1 MTRRSLTPMAIGL
14 AVLGLIASL
23 ALAPAA
29 NAARKPT
36 LIVTQTPAQVR
47 LVPGETIQITLST
60 NRTTGYSWSARVT
73 GDRGAVR
80 VSRGTYQAPQV
91 PEGLVGAAGTTT
103 WTVTAVADG
112 TARVNIVATP
122 PGGGAGSTE
131 TVTVIVKDC

>member
-1 MTRRSLTPMAIGL
+1 MAIGL
-14 AVLGLIASL
+14 ALLGLIASL

-36 LIVTQTPAQVR
+36 LIVTQAPAQVR

-60 NRTTGYSWSARVT
+60 NRTTGYSWSARVA

-80 VSRGTYQAPQV
+80 VSRGVYQAPQV
-91 PEGLVGAAGTTT
+91 PEGMVGAPGTTT